1 MGENIF
7 SDGLIDGFSSSD
19 GRVGGIQFQEGP
31 AGRADG
37 EVTIGLRGIMGR
49 KRSCAHSHLGAV
61 RGMCSQGSQLPP
73 ARFFLQLVDTPLDI
87 ESTAVA
93 KRSTILGG

>member
-7 SDGLIDGFSSSD
+7 SEGLIDGFSSSD

-73 ARFFLQLVDTPLDI
+73 ARFFFFSS
-87 ESTAVA
+87 STHLW
-93 KRSTILGG
+93 T